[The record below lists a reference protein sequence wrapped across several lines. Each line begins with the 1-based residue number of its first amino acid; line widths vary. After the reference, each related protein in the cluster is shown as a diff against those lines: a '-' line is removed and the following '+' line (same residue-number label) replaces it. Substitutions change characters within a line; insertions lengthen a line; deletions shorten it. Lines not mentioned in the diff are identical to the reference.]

1 MNQTQGCVLGAR
13 SDFAQ
18 VCGHCRVDSSHAK
31 VQWRPLPNVYVSQQL
46 VEAAHS
52 WGQLPATSCCPHLER
67 QLGLHYGLTEDI
79 IVPGHNG
86 DHIPSAEHNGRYIYI
101 IITIYYSPR
110 QSLGLCISPSIDALP
125 PASRLH
131 FPNDVSLTSTRN
143 TKPRTTVGTFVIPQV
158 TSSQVHSIY
167 ANCPASVFSAEYS
180 NIQVPVLIRQ
190 WTRARR
196 GARHKTQQS

>member
-1 MNQTQGCVLGAR
+1 MEIT
-13 SDFAQ
+13 FQ
-18 VCGHCRVDSSHAK
+18 VESTMGTGHR
-31 VQWRPLPNVYVSQQL
+31 
-46 VEAAHS
+46 
-52 WGQLPATSCCPHLER
+52 
-67 QLGLHYGLTEDI
+67 
-79 IVPGHNG
+79 
-86 DHIPSAEHNGRYIYI
+86 IYI

-110 QSLGLCISPSIDALP
+110 QSLGLCISPSIDALS

-143 TKPRTTVGTFVIPQV
+143 TKPRTTVGTFVTPQV
-158 TSSQVHSIY
+158 TSLQVHSIY

-196 GARHKTQQS
+196 GARRKTRRSNHNFPIFFQLDKTRTHRQVIDIKSIHHL